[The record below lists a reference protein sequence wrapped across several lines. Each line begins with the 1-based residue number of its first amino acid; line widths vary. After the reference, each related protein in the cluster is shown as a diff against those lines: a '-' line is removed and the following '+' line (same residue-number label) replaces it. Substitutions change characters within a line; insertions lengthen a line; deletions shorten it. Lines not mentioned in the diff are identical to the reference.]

1 MGESFVTGQ
10 ESVKEATRSA
20 ICLVGGEE
28 LLFSDRLVQAALG
41 DTGVSI
47 GEMQHRSA
55 SSFDHRGKMNGV
67 VYAAAT
73 IRQLRYE
80 RYEEL
85 RQKTVGKVIAAY
97 RERQAAAVAAGGGD
111 AGPVGGATAIAMME
125 QQGAQ
130 LLAQEQKKAAEMAAS
145 RAARAAA
152 DAAAEE
158 QAEQLRQANAA
169 KQVAILREFERQKAE
184 FDATVKRRREEAQEA
199 RMARVRKKQED
210 FEASVI
216 DGRRKEARRLQR
228 DKEIMAR
235 QAVRQEEMQARAL
248 AFAKKRAEKIA
259 GISQVWA
266 DVQAKA
272 DKVADEKER
281 LVLEK
286 AAVVAARAEAKQAA
300 VIKANR
306 KKQREIQRRLAAKN
320 AADKAEDDAKD
331 KQFAEKIATCAVD
344 PPLPQHTDST
354 LVGVAL
360 VLAGWLT
367 CALARSPHPSVNA
380 RLETFKLSTAKQIAR
395 RIKDR
400 QAQEREREQRQEQ
413 LRLQREMAGS
423 SGLDKAEMKAVRS
436 APPPPLHTLCHA
448 SLCRPTWAAL
458 CVCAR
463 VCVSVAAARMQVIC
477 AQAFERKRDSCLS
490 AAVENQMRYHA
501 KVAYMR
507 QQKRIEG
514 ARVARMTEE
523 AEAKAARSQAVIDA
537 KLAMREKRKEEA
549 KRAVVARAKFSS
561 KARLPRGMGDV
572 PPMDWM
578 LNPLAQHFA
587 QQGKMASMECRRR
600 ASDSFNIA
608 PSGLPARAASS
619 MF

>member
-1 MGESFVTGQ
+1 MGESFVTVQ
-10 ESVKEATRSA
+10 ESVKEATRRA

-344 PPLPQHTDST
+344 PP
-354 LVGVAL
+354 
-360 VLAGWLT
+360 
-367 CALARSPHPSVNA
+367 
-380 RLETFKLSTAKQIAR
+380 
-395 RIKDR
+395 
-400 QAQEREREQRQEQ
+400 
-413 LRLQREMAGS
+413 
-423 SGLDKAEMKAVRS
+423 
-436 APPPPLHTLCHA
+436 PPPP
-448 SLCRPTWAAL
+448 S
-458 CVCAR
+458 
-463 VCVSVAAARMQVIC
+463 
-477 AQAFERKRDSCLS
+477 
-490 AAVENQMRYHA
+490 
-501 KVAYMR
+501 
-507 QQKRIEG
+507 
-514 ARVARMTEE
+514 
-523 AEAKAARSQAVIDA
+523 
-537 KLAMREKRKEEA
+537 
-549 KRAVVARAKFSS
+549 
-561 KARLPRGMGDV
+561 
-572 PPMDWM
+572 
-578 LNPLAQHFA
+578 
-587 QQGKMASMECRRR
+587 
-600 ASDSFNIA
+600 
-608 PSGLPARAASS
+608 PAHR
-619 MF
+619 